1 MEFFTTAG
9 GICVHVS
16 DTGAS
21 EHPTVVLLH
30 GYLETMYV
38 WNEVVEELRDEY
50 RVITL
55 DLPGHG
61 LTDSAPLAP
70 GASERVNS
78 VEFDVPV
85 ICGVMDKCGV
95 SEAYLVGHSMGGYI
109 AYECLRQQPS
119 RFLGAIAISAHPY
132 PDTAEQSPIR
142 EREISI
148 VRSGKLSLLAE
159 VSIPKMFAE
168 ANLRAC
174 DEKIRETVELCET
187 HDPEGIVASIRG
199 IACRGDL
206 SSVFAAPPCPLM
218 LIYGDADAYLPVE
231 KAAEM
236 AAQYPKVKFL
246 KICGASHNSFI
257 EKPLEVLEAI
267 REFTRGNC

>member
-16 DTGAS
+16 DTGS
-21 EHPTVVLLH
+21 GVSTLVLLH

-38 WNEVVEELRDEY
+38 WNEMVEALKDEY
-50 RVITL
+50 RIITL

-61 LTDSAPLAP
+61 LSDSAPLAP

-95 SEAYLVGHSMGGYI
+95 SQAFIVGHSMGGYI
-109 AYECLRQQPS
+109 AYECLRQAPS

-132 PDTAEQSPIR
+132 PDTPEQAPIR

-159 VSIPKMFAE
+159 VSIPKMYAE
-168 ANLRAC
+168 TSLREC

-199 IACRGDL
+199 IASRGDL

-218 LIYGDADAYLPVE
+218 LIYGSEDAYLPVE
-231 KAAEM
+231 KASAMAEEFPRVRF
-236 AAQYPKVKFL
+236 AKV
-246 KICGASHNSFI
+246 CGASHNSFI

-267 REFTRGNC
+267 RSFTRENC